1 VSLPCFFSLLLCAG
15 KRLEEMI
22 DRAGIVTSDRSVDAI
37 PAATI
42 TNSPSSRTSNRP
54 TTSKDGTKLD
64 HLVPDV
70 LFYDH
75 IPSQQVLM
83 REMEQ
88 DFELGEHLLLIGNQ
102 GVGKNKVCVFCL
114 CFCCGVLVA
123 CFVFVISSP
132 RSLSLSLSSPSCSC
146 SCVSLFSL
154 FSLFCF
160 LQTHNSYLS
169 LLTLT
174 LHLYVLH
181 LFVFFWIFL
190 LCFSFVCAWLSL
202 V

>member
-1 VSLPCFFSLLLCAG
+1 
-15 KRLEEMI
+15 MI

-75 IPSQQVLM
+75 IPSQQLLM

-132 RSLSLSLSSPSCSC
+132 RSISLSLSLFSF
-146 SCVSLFSL
+146 LFL
-154 FSLFCF
+154 FVCLP
-160 LQTHNSYLS
+160 LLS
-169 LLTLT
+169 LLF
-174 LHLYVLH
+174 VL
-181 LFVFFWIFL
+181 LLVDTQQLPFTPDLDAAFVCSPSFCVFFWICF